1 MYCSILNDEE
11 FMVNCVILDVPKVYD
26 DDEVVN
32 RLLILV
38 LYIYIYVVDVRIV
51 RFDPF
56 ESGEVFTL

>member
-1 MYCSILNDEE
+1 MLALNWQ
-11 FMVNCVILDVPKVYD
+11 LWPKIYD
-26 DDEVVN
+26 DDGVMN

-38 LYIYIYVVDVRIV
+38 LFIYIYVVDVRIV